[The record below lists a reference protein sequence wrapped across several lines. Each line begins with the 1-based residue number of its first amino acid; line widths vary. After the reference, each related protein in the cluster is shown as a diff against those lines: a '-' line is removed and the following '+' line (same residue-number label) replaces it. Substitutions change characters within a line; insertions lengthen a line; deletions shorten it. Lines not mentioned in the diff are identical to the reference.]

1 MIELS
6 PAGGIDGTELTIS
19 SFAGTRRSAEM
30 KTDIQQS
37 KSPLSPSKS
46 IVTLHVSPVPIK
58 LHLKANTG

>member
-6 PAGGIDGTELTIS
+6 PAGGDSTNLLSS

-46 IVTLHVSPVPIK
+46 IVTLNVSPVPIK